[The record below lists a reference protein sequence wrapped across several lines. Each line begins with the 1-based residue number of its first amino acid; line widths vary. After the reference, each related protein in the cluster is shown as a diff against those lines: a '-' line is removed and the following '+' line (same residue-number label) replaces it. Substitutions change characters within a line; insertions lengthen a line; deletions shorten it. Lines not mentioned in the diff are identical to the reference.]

1 MTLCLTRSQLEA
13 ARIKLAVQGV
23 GLIGDSGTVS
33 HDGVIVDYVY
43 IEPSLTLTIAKKPLV
58 LSLGFV
64 EGRIRQWFSSE
75 V

>member
-1 MTLCLTRSQLEA
+1 LTLILTRAQLEA

-33 HDGVIVDYVY
+33 HDGVIVDYTY
-43 IEPSLTLTIAKKPLV
+43 QEPTLSVTIAKKPLV

-64 EGRIRQWFSSE
+64 EGRIRQWFSTE